1 MGYWATTRS
10 KWTEQYSS
18 PAWIPCSP
26 YPFFIFCSVNQ
37 RGREERRSGQ
47 RPWQWRRST
56 GVSSFSRLIKGS
68 KSPTLSIASNTNYS
82 HPYCSPHLGRNS
94 TRFRR
99 GSPVPGGGDSVTHTR
114 ACAVGGCSCVLA
126 TAVLAPLGAQAV
138 AAYGTRRRGTCT
150 RGMGPQAKG
159 VQAVL
164 HQAHG
169 SRRVSVSGAGFV
181 RRRHWTAQR
190 GVVLRVEGAVGG
202 TRARACPFIERER
215 ERSVRKWRRR
225 RCHAGF

>member
-1 MGYWATTRS
+1 METQKENKRDKGKMGYWATTRS

-82 HPYCSPHLGRNS
+82 HPYCSPHLRRNS

-99 GSPVPGGGDSVTHTR
+99 GSPVPGGGDSVTHTCVCCR
-114 ACAVGGCSCVLA
+114 RVLLCSCYCCSCA
-126 TAVLAPLGAQAV
+126 SG
-138 AAYGTRRRGTCT
+138 
-150 RGMGPQAKG
+150 
-159 VQAVL
+159 
-164 HQAHG
+164 
-169 SRRVSVSGAGFV
+169 GAGSGGV
-181 RRRHWTAQR
+181 RHKEK
-190 GVVLRVEGAVGG
+190 G
-202 TRARACPFIERER
+202 
-215 ERSVRKWRRR
+215 
-225 RCHAGF
+225 HMH